1 MTRTC
6 LQAVTELQ
14 KGFAHIVEW
23 QAPALSE
30 SMNDAAQSL
39 VNADWA
45 RGAGRSEGAAVM
57 VQHRK
62 KRAAA

>member
-30 SMNDAAQSL
+30 SMNDAAQGL
-39 VNADWA
+39 VNMDWA
-45 RGAGRSEGAAVM
+45 RAVRSSEGAAEM
-57 VQHRK
+57 VERK
-62 KRAAA
+62 RKRAAA

>member
-30 SMNDAAQSL
+30 SMNDASQIL
-39 VNADWA
+39 VNAD
-45 RGAGRSEGAAVM
+45 RFCGLRRSEGSAEM
-57 VQHRK
+57 SEYGK